1 MSNGAET
8 PIQDFD
14 AMSLIFPDTSPS
26 NRLPQWAVRRAN
38 FTIVKAAVSAN
49 ANIAT
54 LVDIDHA
61 CHVGNPTAVDAHL
74 RRPCDCDM
82 GPGHLGCVLRVLTFR
97 LTLRALRCNNH
108 WCRSVPLLNSA

>member
-61 CHVGNPTAVDAHL
+61 CHVGKTRLPLMLIYAGLAIATWV
-74 RRPCDCDM
+74 PVI
-82 GPGHLGCVLRVLTFR
+82 LGVYCV
-97 LTLRALRCNNH
+97 
-108 WCRSVPLLNSA
+108 SLLFG